1 MKGYGS
7 MNSLAQPS
15 SATIASS
22 KRNRF
27 VGWSAIAS
35 GLAFVIVGQKP
46 YFPSSLSLVLL
57 IATLALYLGMVP
69 VARWIASGLVA
80 RDSGERARVI
90 RVGEIAGVAGALI
103 AAATAVLALPHW
115 LPAVPAQILNTTAL
129 GVIGLWLAVSNALVF
144 RAWLYNRV
152 LAVIGIV
159 AGAIWLLVTV
169 VMWTELMTSASGS
182 AVSAL
187 ETFRTLG
194 GYSASALY
202 IIWAIWLGVWLL
214 IRRR

>member
-1 MKGYGS
+1 MS
-7 MNSLAQPS
+7 SLAQPS

-22 KRNRF
+22 KRSRF

-35 GLAFVIVGQKP
+35 GLALVIVGQKP
-46 YFPSSLSLVLL
+46 YFPSSFSMILL

-80 RDSGERARVI
+80 RDSGGRVRVI
-90 RVGEIAGVAGALI
+90 RAVEVVGVAGAI
-103 AAATAVLALPHW
+103 VAAAAALLAAPHW

-129 GVIGLWLAVSNALVF
+129 GVIGLWLAASNMLAF
-144 RAWLYNRV
+144 STRLYNRV
-152 LAVIGIV
+152 LAVIGV
-159 AGAIWLLVTV
+159 LTGTLWLLVSV
-169 VMWTELMTSASGS
+169 VMWTELVTGASGS
-182 AVSAL
+182 IVSAL
-187 ETFRTLG
+187 ETFRALG
-194 GYSASALY
+194 GYIASALY

>member
-1 MKGYGS
+1 
-7 MNSLAQPS
+7 
-15 SATIASS
+15 
-22 KRNRF
+22 
-27 VGWSAIAS
+27 
-35 GLAFVIVGQKP
+35 
-46 YFPSSLSLVLL
+46 
-57 IATLALYLGMVP
+57 
-69 VARWIASGLVA
+69 
-80 RDSGERARVI
+80 
-90 RVGEIAGVAGALI
+90 VGEIAGVAGALI